1 MEDRSISSYHGRRRE
16 KPWRMEM
23 ERRERKVR
31 KAGVAIG
38 GWDRVWGFEIGIVG
52 EDILAARET

>member
-1 MEDRSISSYHGRRRE
+1 
-16 KPWRMEM
+16 MEM

-52 EDILAARET
+52 EDISAARET